1 MKKSPFNLEDNDTYW
16 KWRDRKLQNCARDI
30 NDLVV
35 EIDDPRQLTVSEHD
49 AIMDRCKKYNMS
61 VYVSKLGDEE
71 GTDIPRGIG
80 TALGLEHLDHNRG
93 AESDAVTALTVQDD
107 AYHSTYIPYSNKV
120 IHWHTDGYYNR
131 LDLQNH
137 ALLLHCVRPAMS
149 GGENAVIDNELVYI
163 LMREENP
170 EFVFALMAEDAV
182 LYPANIVD
190 GVELRPDRLGPVW
203 MESADGHLHMRYTM
217 RKHNVKWKDDTTI
230 MAAVSWMEKLLNG
243 DSEHIF
249 RATLQSGWGLVSN
262 NVLHDRSAFED
273 DKDPANKRLL
283 YRARYYDRIQG
294 MPPF

>member
-1 MKKSPFNLEDNDTYW
+1 
-16 KWRDRKLQNCARDI
+16 
-30 NDLVV
+30 
-35 EIDDPRQLTVSEHD
+35 
-49 AIMDRCKKYNMS
+49 
-61 VYVSKLGDEE
+61 
-71 GTDIPRGIG
+71 
-80 TALGLEHLDHNRG
+80 
-93 AESDAVTALTVQDD
+93 
-107 AYHSTYIPYSNKV
+107 
-120 IHWHTDGYYNR
+120 
-131 LDLQNH
+131 
-137 ALLLHCVRPAMS
+137 MS

-190 GVELRPDRLGPVW
+190 DVELRPDRLGPVW

-217 RKHNVKWKDDTTI
+217 RKHNVKWKEDTTV
-230 MAAVSWMEKLLNG
+230 MAAVSWLEKLLNG

>member
-1 MKKSPFNLEDNDTYW
+1 MKKSPFNLEDNNTYW
-16 KWRDRKLQNCARDI
+16 KWRDRKLQNCARNI

-49 AIMDRCKKYNMS
+49 AIMERCKKYNMS
-61 VYVSKLGDEE
+61 VYVSKLDDEE
-71 GTDIPRGIG
+71 GTHIPRGIG
-80 TALGLEHLDHNRG
+80 SALGLEHLDHNRG

-107 AYHSTYIPYSNKV
+107 AYHSAYIPYSNKA

-190 GVELRPDRLGPVW
+190 GVELRPNRQGPVW

-217 RKHNVKWKDDTTI
+217 RKHNVKWKDDTTV
-230 MAAVSWMEKLLNG
+230 MAAVSWLEKLLNG

-249 RATLQSGWGLVSN
+249 RSTLQSGWGLVSN